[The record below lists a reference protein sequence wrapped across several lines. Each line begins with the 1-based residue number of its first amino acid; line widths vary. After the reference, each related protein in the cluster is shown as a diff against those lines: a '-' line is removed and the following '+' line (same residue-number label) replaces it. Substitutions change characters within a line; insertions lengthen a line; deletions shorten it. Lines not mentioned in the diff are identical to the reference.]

1 VGGSIDLVEEDE
13 EDQLRRAKP
22 EPVFLS
28 SQRTIASTSNSPSS
42 AMIDLT
48 SMEEDDEDVD
58 STVEIVATTPQ
69 PTRGKASGRE
79 RKAPAMATSQTP
91 LYTSSGTTTT
101 TSTSPVDVTDLSNS
115 DRAKR
120 PRLLGDEEGERSAEE
135 QSLHK
140 RIQEALA
147 AGMSIEALAAAL
159 RASTPSS
166 RTSSSFLGAIF
177 TSEASPTPTGR
188 RGRRRILDDSDDDA
202 GACSR
207 GSHIVAP

>member
-28 SQRTIASTSNSPSS
+28 SQRTISSTSNSPSS

-48 SMEEDDEDVD
+48 SMEEDDEDAD

-69 PTRGKASGRE
+69 PTPGKASGRE
-79 RKAPAMATSQTP
+79 RKATVMAASQT

-101 TSTSPVDVTDLSNS
+101 TSTSPVDVTDLSSS

-120 PRLLGDEEGERSAEE
+120 PRLIGDGEGERSAEE
-135 QSLHK
+135 QNLHK

-188 RGRRRILDDSDDDA
+188 RGRRRILDNSDDDA